1 MAWPIQTLGTLLCCL
16 LVVTLAGQEVS
27 QLSLAQPMI
36 KAVCP
41 TSEDMEMQHRG
52 GGRPTGSNHVFSF
65 DFKKQLLGPG
75 TVA

>member
-41 TSEDMEMQHRG
+41 TSEDMEMQHREEG
-52 GGRPTGSNHVFSF
+52 GPQDPITCFLLTLRNSF
-65 DFKKQLLGPG
+65 
-75 TVA
+75 